1 MDRMDTP
8 HATAGLTT
16 GAVSRRLGV
25 SPTTLRSWD
34 RRYGVGPTARA
45 EGRHRR
51 WTPDDVRVLEEMCR
65 LTATGLAPAE
75 AAATAL
81 RGARGRAGP
90 EPSSEPSGQAG
101 ESGRAEPSGLAGGTE
116 GTEGARTPAGPA
128 GGAPDVA
135 ADDGPWRG
143 AARPGAGSGL
153 PLGGGVRPECRG
165 LARAAMRLDAGAV
178 EQALSAAVATYGLV
192 EAWDEVMMPALRAVG
207 RKWASE
213 GDRYVEV
220 EHLLSWHVSARLR
233 AASVAGGPAGRPVS
247 RADAPPVV
255 LACMPGEL
263 HALPLEALAAACGPL
278 GVPLLMLGA
287 AVPAPAVEEAV
298 RRTGPAAVVLWS
310 QSRSTSSRGFAEHLA
325 RTAWGVRG
333 ARVRPAVLTVGP
345 GWAGAP
351 AAHTHRPSGLAEALA
366 LLRSLTSAS

>member
-1 MDRMDTP
+1 MDTP
-8 HATAGLTT
+8 QATAGLTT

-75 AAATAL
+75 AAAAAL
-81 RGARGRAGP
+81 RGARPPEGPAAAPPDGAG
-90 EPSSEPSGQAG
+90 
-101 ESGRAEPSGLAGGTE
+101 
-116 GTEGARTPAGPA
+116 A
-128 GGAPDVA
+128 GGAG
-135 ADDGPWRG
+135 ADGAGAGADGSRTG
-143 AARPGAGSGL
+143 ADGAGADGSRAGVARPGAGGGL

-165 LARAAMRLDAGAV
+165 LARAAMRLDARAV
-178 EQALSAAVATYGLV
+178 EQALSAAIAAYGLV

-220 EHLLSWHVSARLR
+220 EHLLSWHVSATLR
-233 AASVAGGPAGRPVS
+233 AAAVTGGPAGPPGRQDGA

-263 HALPLEALAAACGPL
+263 HALPLEALAAACAPL

-298 RRTGPAAVVLWS
+298 RRTGPTAVVLWS
-310 QSRSTSSRGFAEHLA
+310 QSRSTSSRAFAEHLA

-333 ARVRPAVLTVGP
+333 ARVRPAVLTAGP

-351 AAHTHRPSGLAEALA
+351 AAHAHRPRGLAEALA
-366 LLRSLTSAS
+366 LLKSLTTAT

>member
-1 MDRMDTP
+1 MDTP
-8 HATAGLTT
+8 QATAGLTT

-51 WTPDDVRVLEEMCR
+51 WTPDDVRMLEEMCR

-75 AAATAL
+75 AAAAAL
-81 RGARGRAGP
+81 RGARPPDVPAVAAPDAAG
-90 EPSSEPSGQAG
+90 A
-101 ESGRAEPSGLAGGTE
+101 
-116 GTEGARTPAGPA
+116 EGA
-128 GGAPDVA
+128 GA
-135 ADDGPWRG
+135 DGSRAG
-143 AARPGAGSGL
+143 AARPGAGGGL

-165 LARAAMRLDAGAV
+165 LARAAMRLDARAV
-178 EQALSAAVATYGLV
+178 EQALSAAIAAYGLV

-220 EHLLSWHVSARLR
+220 EHLLSWHVSATLR
-233 AASVAGGPAGRPVS
+233 AASVTGVPAGHAGQHDGG

-263 HALPLEALAAACGPL
+263 HALPLEALAAACAPL

-287 AVPAPAVEEAV
+287 AVPAPAVEETV
-298 RRTGPAAVVLWS
+298 RRTGPTAVVLWS
-310 QSRSTSSRGFAEHLA
+310 QSRSTSSRAFAEHLA

-333 ARVRPAVLTVGP
+333 ARVRPAVLTAGP

-351 AAHTHRPSGLAEALA
+351 AAHAHRPRGLAEALA
-366 LLRSLTSAS
+366 LLKSLVPAT